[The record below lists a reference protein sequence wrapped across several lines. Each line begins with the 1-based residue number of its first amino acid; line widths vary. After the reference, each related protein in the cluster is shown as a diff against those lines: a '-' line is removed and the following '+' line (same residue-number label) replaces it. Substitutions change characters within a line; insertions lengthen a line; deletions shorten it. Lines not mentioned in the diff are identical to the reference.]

1 VSGSLVRKLMVEG
14 GDWMSL
20 IPGPVVEFII
30 EINGVERVRKLW
42 GLSIKLPGERY

>member
-1 VSGSLVRKLMVEG
+1 MSLV
-14 GDWMSL
+14 
-20 IPGPVVEFII
+20 PGPVVEFII